1 MVWDNLKSTSPIKA
15 LPIVD
20 DIGQILGVLMRKKGT
35 NVNREASVR
44 AQFTCNEPEGS
55 GAEFKPNIVN
65 GKVDSIA
72 VTKPG
77 VGYGFDPAST
87 YCPNEQYGV
96 LVSKVGL
103 QEHVNDG
110 EYLEQ
115 VSFGN
120 TDVLQ
125 VVDTDY
131 DVDHIL
137 IATIDPSF
145 NPRLTVGLDLQT
157 KSGHQF
163 VLNFNRKFP
172 TLVIPPDATAI
183 YAKCGDVIPKLD
195 DIEIINVGT
204 NYVNPIIT
212 IGTGSK
218 KRQIGSATTDSKG
231 RLIKATVTE
240 PVLGFVKPIVED
252 KGLPGQEGTGTGGL
266 LSVVYTYSGPREIK
280 ENNILPLTQYIDCV
294 GHPMIKST
302 IEEEEAGITDT
313 GFNLVDGSDTS
324 TTDDTSSDTV
334 TTTPTVTDPVST
346 PVNQPTQPTQPST
359 PSTPSTPTP
368 PSTPPAQN
376 NPPQQGGGYY

>member
-1 MVWDNLKSTSPIKA
+1 M
-15 LPIVD
+15 
-20 DIGQILGVLMRKKGT
+20 
-35 NVNREASVR
+35 
-44 AQFTCNEPEGS
+44 
-55 GAEFKPNIVN
+55 
-65 GKVDSIA
+65 
-72 VTKPG
+72 
-77 VGYGFDPAST
+77 
-87 YCPNEQYGV
+87 
-96 LVSKVGL
+96 

-131 DVDHIL
+131 DEDHIL

-145 NPRLTVGLDLQT
+145 NSRLTVGLDLQT

-163 VLNFNRKFP
+163 TLNFNRKFP

-183 YAKCGDVIPKLD
+183 YARCGDVVPKLD
-195 DIEIINVGT
+195 DIAIVSVGID
-204 NYVNPIIT
+204 YVDPIIT

-218 KRQIGSATTDSKG
+218 KKQIGSATKDSKG
-231 RLIKATVTE
+231 RLIKATITE
-240 PVLGFVKPIVED
+240 PVLGFVKPVVED
-252 KGLPGQEGTGTGGL
+252 RAENGRGNGGL

-294 GHPMIKST
+294 GHPMIKSA
-302 IEEEEAGITDT
+302 IEEEEAGFTDT

-346 PVNQPTQPTQPST
+346 PVNQPTQPST

-376 NPPQQGGGYY
+376 NPPQQGGYGGY

>member
-55 GAEFKPNIVN
+55 GAEFRPNIVN

-72 VTKPG
+72 VIKPG

>member
-1 MVWDNLKSTSPIKA
+1 M
-15 LPIVD
+15 
-20 DIGQILGVLMRKKGT
+20 
-35 NVNREASVR
+35 
-44 AQFTCNEPEGS
+44 
-55 GAEFKPNIVN
+55 
-65 GKVDSIA
+65 
-72 VTKPG
+72 
-77 VGYGFDPAST
+77 
-87 YCPNEQYGV
+87 
-96 LVSKVGL
+96 

-115 VSFGN
+115 ISFGN

-131 DVDHIL
+131 DEDHIL

-231 RLIKATVTE
+231 RLIKATITE
-240 PVLGFVKPIVED
+240 PVLGFVKPVVED
-252 KGLPGQEGTGTGGL
+252 KAENGTGTGGL

-280 ENNILPLTQYIDCV
+280 ENNILPLKQYVDCV

-302 IEEEEAGITDT
+302 IEEEEAGLTDT
-313 GFNLVDGSDTS
+313 GFNLVDGSDIS

-334 TTTPTVTDPVST
+334 STRPTVTDPVST
-346 PVNQPTQPTQPST
+346 PVNQPTQPTQQT
-359 PSTPSTPTP
+359 QQQQTQQTP

-376 NPPQQGGGYY
+376 NPPQQGGYGGY

>member
-35 NVNREASVR
+35 NVNTEASVR

-96 LVSKVGL
+96 LVNKVGL

-115 VSFGN
+115 ISFGN

-131 DVDHIL
+131 DADHIL

-145 NPRLTVGLDLQT
+145 NPRLVAGLDLQT

-183 YAKCGDVIPKLD
+183 YARCGDVIPKLD
-195 DIEIINVGT
+195 NIDIVNVGT

-218 KRQIGSATTDSKG
+218 KKQIGSATKDSQG
-231 RLIKATVTE
+231 RLIKATVSE

-294 GHPMIKST
+294 GHPMIKSN
-302 IEEEEAGITDT
+302 IEEEEAGLTDT
-313 GFNLVDGSDTS
+313 GFNLVDSSDTS

-334 TTTPTVTDPVST
+334 TPTPTGAGPVST
-346 PVNQPTQPTQPST
+346 PVNQPTQPTQET
-359 PSTPSTPTP
+359 QQQQTQQT
-368 PSTPPAQN
+368 STPPAQN
-376 NPPQQGGGYY
+376 NPPQQGGYGGY